1 MYKNIPFT
9 KAILNSKLVLEKEY
23 IIMSVQEINNI
34 DDRIR
39 KLSKR
44 IENLEDE
51 LFNIRNINIQ
61 FAILLGLENEEI
73 ENLIKV
79 NKNQIECFR

>member
-1 MYKNIPFT
+1 
-9 KAILNSKLVLEKEY
+9 
-23 IIMSVQEINNI
+23 MSVEEINNI
-34 DDRIR
+34 DNRIR

-44 IENLEDE
+44 IEVLEDE

-61 FAILLGLENEEI
+61 FAILLGLENEQI

-79 NKNQIECFR
+79 NKNEIECFR

>member
-9 KAILNSKLVLEKEY
+9 KAVVKQKLVSEKEY
-23 IIMSVQEINNI
+23 IIMSVEEINNI
-34 DDRIR
+34 NKRIR

-44 IENLEDE
+44 IEVLEDE

-61 FAILLGLENEEI
+61 FAILLGLKNEEI

-79 NKNQIECFR
+79 NKNEIECFR

>member
-1 MYKNIPFT
+1 
-9 KAILNSKLVLEKEY
+9 
-23 IIMSVQEINNI
+23 MSVEEVNNI
-34 DDRIR
+34 DNRIR

-44 IENLEDE
+44 IEVLEDE

-79 NKNQIECFR
+79 NKNEIECFR

>member
-1 MYKNIPFT
+1 
-9 KAILNSKLVLEKEY
+9 
-23 IIMSVQEINNI
+23 MSVEEINNM
-34 DDRIR
+34 DNRIR

-44 IENLEDE
+44 IEDLEDE

>member
-1 MYKNIPFT
+1 MYKNITFT

-23 IIMSVQEINNI
+23 IIMSVEEINNI